1 MILTT
6 KNLDEVINNY
16 QTLYDKGFTGIELNQ
31 LLEKYSIDIDSF
43 YEKLGVN
50 TVAIIDGKI
59 VTYHCDIIKGIRCV
73 LENREQTLEEW
84 D

>member
-6 KNLDEVINNY
+6 KNLDDIINNY

-50 TVAIIDGKI
+50 TVGVIDGKFI
-59 VTYHCDIIKGIRCV
+59 TYHCDIIKGIRCV
-73 LENREQTLEEW
+73 LENREQTLDEW